1 MRNVRN
7 VRNVRTE
14 ILKKIQKKPGVGRT
28 VKAVLPFF
36 SFADTLPAW
45 GRLPK
50 GGYPMRH
57 FLRDVLAAWLAAVL
71 AAVAVHFMNL

>member
-1 MRNVRN
+1 MPSLFSSHSMVYTASANRKAAPG
-7 VRNVRTE
+7 
-14 ILKKIQKKPGVGRT
+14 KKEAALCLGVKTTIRAG
-28 VKAVLPFF
+28 
-36 SFADTLPAW
+36 W

-50 GGYPMRH
+50 GGYPMKH